1 MQRTLKRELKVLEIV
16 KREGIGVSTC
26 SVPDQ
31 AGPGCYGVCLS
42 AFVVAWQALAAVG
55 DRLTSVRGASASV
68 GRAG

>member
-31 AGPGCYGVCLS
+31 AGPGYYGDCMS
-42 AFVVAWQALAAVG
+42 ALVVALRLLAVVR

-68 GRAG
+68 VAAG